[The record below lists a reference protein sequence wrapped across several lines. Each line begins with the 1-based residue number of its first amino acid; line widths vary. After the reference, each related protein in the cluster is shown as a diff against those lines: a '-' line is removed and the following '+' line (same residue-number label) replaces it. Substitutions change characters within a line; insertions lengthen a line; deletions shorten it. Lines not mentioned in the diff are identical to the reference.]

1 MEYISI
7 GKITNTHGLK
17 GTLKVKSFTDF
28 KEDRYKKG
36 SLLYI
41 SFKDEF
47 IPVTVSHHRYVK
59 TLDYLTFR
67 EYDDINMVEKYKGSF
82 LMFNKEEAADLEE
95 DEFYFDELIGLDV
108 YTDDLLVG
116 KCGDVR
122 DYPQGEVIVV
132 KRDDKKDALIPFRKE
147 FVKEVNKELKRI
159 YLINWEGLLWG

>member
-47 IPVTVSHHRYVK
+47 IPVTVTQHRFVK

-67 EYDDINMVEKYKGSF
+67 ES
-82 LMFNKEEAADLEE
+82 NKI
-95 DEFYFDELIGLDV
+95 FPCKTNNFQ
-108 YTDDLLVG
+108 
-116 KCGDVR
+116 
-122 DYPQGEVIVV
+122 P
-132 KRDDKKDALIPFRKE
+132 
-147 FVKEVNKELKRI
+147 
-159 YLINWEGLLWG
+159 